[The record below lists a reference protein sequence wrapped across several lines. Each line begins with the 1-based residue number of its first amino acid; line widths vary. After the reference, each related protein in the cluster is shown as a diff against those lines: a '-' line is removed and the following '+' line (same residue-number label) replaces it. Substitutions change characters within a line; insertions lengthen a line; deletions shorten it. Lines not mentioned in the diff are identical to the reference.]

1 MTKAKSKAKSL
12 SPTEIKKLMARCQLM
27 QNAELKRVVIAL
39 SFSTLRVSELAQITV
54 DDVIMPT
61 GKIKSE
67 IYLRASLCKRSKPR
81 SIWLSGLAKQMI
93 QEWVDYRKA
102 HNWATT
108 FNDSYQGLNPLS
120 KLVLNN
126 RGRSYSMK
134 RKTRI
139 NQGGDAVDYA
149 ACDVLELMIRRI
161 YQRCGLKGC
170 SSHSGRRSYGSN
182 MNAQGIDLSII
193 QVALGHSQPSM
204 TLEYIDISSDQ
215 LSNAAKNSL

>member
-12 SPTEIKKLMARCQLM
+12 SPTEIKKLFTRCQLM
-27 QNAELKRVVIAL
+27 QNPELKRVVLAL

-54 DDVIMPT
+54 DDVITPT
-61 GKIKSE
+61 GKVKDE
-67 IYLRASLCKRSKPR
+67 IYLRASLCKRRKPR
-81 SIWLSGLAKQMI
+81 SIWLSKLAKQMI

-108 FNDSYQGLNPLS
+108 FDDKYQGLNPCS

-139 NQGGDAVDYA
+139 NQIGDRVDYS
-149 ACDVLELMIRRI
+149 ACDVLELMIRNI
-161 YQRCGLKGC
+161 YQRTGFKGC
-170 SSHSGRRSYGSN
+170 SSHSGRRSAATI
-182 MNAQGIDLSII
+182 MNQKGIALDVI
-193 QVALGHSQPSM
+193 QRTLGHSEPSM
-204 TLEYIDISSDQ
+204 SLEYIDVLPEQ
-215 LSNAAKNSL
+215 LTQAAIIAF

>member
-1 MTKAKSKAKSL
+1 MFAHAERRAK
-12 SPTEIKKLMARCQLM
+12 TCG
-27 QNAELKRVVIAL
+27 
-39 SFSTLRVSELAQITV
+39 FGTLRVSELAQITV
-54 DDVIMPT
+54 DDVITPT
-61 GKIKSE
+61 GKIKDE
-67 IYLRASLCKRSKPR
+67 IYLRSSLCKRRKPR
-81 SIWLSGLAKQMI
+81 SIWLSKLSKQMI
-93 QEWVDYRKA
+93 QEWIDYRKA

-149 ACDVLELMIRRI
+149 ACDVPELMIRRI

-193 QVALGHSQPSM
+193 QAALGHSQPSM

-215 LSNAAKNSL
+215 LSNAAKGAL